1 MRPRRRERD
10 ARETPTRVSRVSRLE
25 SLVVEFL
32 VVVAFE
38 RESRDAVERDAL
50 ECDAMDERE

>member
-1 MRPRRRERD
+1 MRTRRRDRD
-10 ARETPTRVSRVSRLE
+10 ARETSTRAVASV
-25 SLVVEFL
+25 VVEFL

>member
-1 MRPRRRERD
+1 MRTRRRDRD
-10 ARETPTRVSRVSRLE
+10 ARETPSVVVE

-38 RESRDAVERDAL
+38 RESRDAVAVSYTHL
-50 ECDAMDERE
+50 TLPTIPLV

>member
-1 MRPRRRERD
+1 MRTRRRDRD
-10 ARETPTRVSRVSRLE
+10 ARETSTRAVASV
-25 SLVVEFL
+25 

>member
-1 MRPRRRERD
+1 MRTRRRDRD
-10 ARETPTRVSRVSRLE
+10 ARETPSV
-25 SLVVEFL
+25 VVEFL